1 MTCCHE
7 NAGYHH
13 HTCTCIY
20 IELYTSLM
28 FQQSEHERFQLICL
42 LVAILSSQR
51 IYMFDVLLGME
62 MEIVDVD
69 SITEQV
75 AEMMKGGKIA
85 SPSKETPQ
93 VQTDSAGMTTPDESS
108 TTDPSASTEDSVSVV
123 DQHGKEGVV
132 GPDGSDEQTQQGK
145 ERKDQRIDEDYEA
158 NYPLP
163 DEKESIAEA
172 AERQQF
178 FGKYRESIE
187 KLQFVCHLIWLQ
199 NINHK

>member
-1 MTCCHE
+1 
-7 NAGYHH
+7 
-13 HTCTCIY
+13 
-20 IELYTSLM
+20 
-28 FQQSEHERFQLICL
+28 
-42 LVAILSSQR
+42 
-51 IYMFDVLLGME
+51 MFDVLLGME

-93 VQTDSAGMTTPDESS
+93 VQTDSAGTTTPDSS
-108 TTDPSASTEDSVSVV
+108 TTDPSASTEESVSVV

-132 GPDGSDEQTQQGK
+132 GPDGSEEQTQQGK

-172 AERQQF
+172 ADRQQF
-178 FGKYRESIE
+178 FGKYRKSIE
-187 KLQFVCHLIWLQ
+187 KCKYCGSKTYI
-199 NINHK
+199 INNQ

>member
-1 MTCCHE
+1 M
-7 NAGYHH
+7 
-13 HTCTCIY
+13 
-20 IELYTSLM
+20 
-28 FQQSEHERFQLICL
+28 
-42 LVAILSSQR
+42 LSHQR
-51 IYMFDVLLGME
+51 MYMFDVLLGME

-75 AEMMKGGKIA
+75 AEMIKGGKIA

-93 VQTDSAGMTTPDESS
+93 VQTDSAGTTTPDSS
-108 TTDPSASTEDSVSVV
+108 TTDPSASSEESVGV

-132 GPDGSDEQTQQGK
+132 GPDGSEEQTQQGK

-172 AERQQF
+172 ADRQQF
-178 FGKYRESIE
+178 FGKYKKSIE
-187 KLQFVCHLIWLQ
+187 NSKYIVAWI
-199 NINHK
+199 